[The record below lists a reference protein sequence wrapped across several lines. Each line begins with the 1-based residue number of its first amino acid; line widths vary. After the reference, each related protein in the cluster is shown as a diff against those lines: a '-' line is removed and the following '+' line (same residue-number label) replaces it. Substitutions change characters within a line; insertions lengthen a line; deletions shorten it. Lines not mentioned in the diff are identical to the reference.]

1 MKKTMLLLVL
11 LAAALLFSGC
21 EVVLVA
27 PGIQPGTQV
36 TIDDEDGVTETIDP
50 HTAGRYELVVGA
62 EPVRIDVYQE
72 TSSPDGDLLVTV
84 ADEGNHVKALTA
96 SRYYFVDPNKASDF
110 TSSLGIVVPANL
122 PYSINIPANFGKA
135 YVMVHNE
142 TDNPI
147 TVTVK
152 AVTRNT
158 TEKTDLEIGGPEGAA
173 TSVSYGGAILF
184 LGQHDTY
191 VYTGPDNYTVSLTL
205 PEDGYD
211 YLHLKLRIVNTDTVL
226 ELGESAALLSGD
238 QLEVYAEDDAR
249 AGFCDNLDGCT
260 DGIASGEYL
269 LNVNK

>member
-36 TIDDEDGVTETIDP
+36 TIDDEDGITETIDP
-50 HTAGRYELVVGA
+50 GTAGRYELVVGA

-72 TSSPDGDLLVTV
+72 TYTPDGDLLVSV
-84 ADEGNHVKALTA
+84 ADEDNNITALTA
-96 SRYYFVDPNKASDF
+96 SRYYFVDPDKAGDF
-110 TSSLGIVVPANL
+110 TSSLGVDYDNL

-142 TDNPI
+142 TASPV

-158 TEKTDLEIGGPEGAA
+158 TEKTDLEISDTGL
-173 TSVSYGGAILF
+173 YKGAILF

-205 PEDGYD
+205 PEGGYD
-211 YLHLKLRIVNTDTVL
+211 YLHLKLKIVNTDTGTTDVDPGVSVPL
-226 ELGESAALLSGD
+226 FNGD